1 MESNVYNDI
10 DVLDLHYAAT
20 SDTKQVSVTGQSLCI
35 DCTWHDMYSAERTE
49 GIAYCETDR
58 KLAETMTMLT
68 AVFE

>member
-35 DCTWHDMYSAERTE
+35 DCT
-49 GIAYCETDR
+49 
-58 KLAETMTMLT
+58 
-68 AVFE
+68 